1 MKVFWNLCVSKGNT
15 MEIWCCL
22 VMAMNK
28 DSMMEEKNS
37 MKEAWKPSS
46 DGGEKVC
53 VPIEK
58 HFIEICTH

>member
-1 MKVFWNLCVSKGNT
+1 

-28 DSMMEEKNS
+28 YSMMEEKNS

-46 DGGEKVC
+46 DDGEKVC

-58 HFIEICTH
+58 CFIEIWTH